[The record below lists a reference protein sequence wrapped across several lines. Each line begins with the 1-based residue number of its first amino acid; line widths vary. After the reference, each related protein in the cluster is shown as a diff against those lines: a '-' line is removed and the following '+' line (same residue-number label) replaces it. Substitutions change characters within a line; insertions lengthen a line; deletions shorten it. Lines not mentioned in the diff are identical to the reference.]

1 MLATRT
7 GEHLERERRPLRPHQ
22 TVQHIPEEGPRIDT
36 LSGRHSRHPSTI
48 PDKAGGRAAGQI
60 SRAPGMPRDL
70 HAVPALAMIRDRM
83 MKLLCSLALVPF
95 TTR

>member
-1 MLATRT
+1 M
-7 GEHLERERRPLRPHQ
+7 P
-22 TVQHIPEEGPRIDT
+22 PETTPDSPTQGPRIDT

-83 MKLLCSLALVPF
+83 MILLCSLALVSF